1 MSFTKN
7 VLRIFVNPA
16 YPDLVEIYKKA
27 VEAHKENL
35 KKQFPDSGFDLYV
48 PQDEVFGALM
58 KTKMIDFQI
67 KTEMKCEAVY
77 SGGNGFFDRSKA
89 FYLYPRSSLSKTPLM
104 LSNHVGI
111 VDSGYR
117 GNLMGAFRCL
127 YCDAAASALE
137 EGSEVYMVP
146 KHTRL
151 VQICMASLEPFSV
164 ELVEREEDLSST
176 ERGEGGFGS
185 TQGVVD
191 YGIKDYPLII

>member
-1 MSFTKN
+1 MKN
-7 VLRIFVNPA
+7 VLRIFVNPE
-16 YPDLVEIYKKA
+16 YPELVEIYKKA
-27 VEAHKENL
+27 VENHKENM
-35 KKQFPDSGFDLYV
+35 KKGFPDSGFDLYV
-48 PQDEVFGALM
+48 PQDEVFGYDSLM

-67 KTEMKCEAVY
+67 KTEMKCQSVY

-127 YCDAAASALE
+127 YKE
-137 EGSEVYMVP
+137 EKEDSYLVS

-151 VQICMASLEPFSV
+151 VQVCMASLDPFEV
-164 ELVEREEDLSST
+164 ELVEKVEDLSTT

-185 TQGVVD
+185 TTGVVEM
-191 YGIKDYPLII
+191 PVFNFVP

>member
-1 MSFTKN
+1 MLFTQN
-7 VLRIFVNPA
+7 VLHIFVNPA
-16 YPDLVEIYKKA
+16 YPELVEIYKKA

-35 KKQFPDSGFDLYV
+35 KRGFPDSGFDLYV

-67 KTEMKCEAVY
+67 KTEMKCESVY

-127 YCDAAASALE
+127 YNDGSAASALE
-137 EGSEVYMVP
+137 EEGSEVYLVP

-151 VQICMASLEPFSV
+151 VQICMASLEPFTV
-164 ELVEREEDLSST
+164 ELVEKEEELSNT
-176 ERGEGGFGS
+176 ERGKGGFGS

-191 YGIKDYPLII
+191 YPLII

>member
-1 MSFTKN
+1 MLFTQN
-7 VLRIFVNPA
+7 VLHIFVNPA
-16 YPDLVEIYKKA
+16 YPELVEIYKKA

-35 KKQFPDSGFDLYV
+35 KRGFPDSGFDLYV

-127 YCDAAASALE
+127 YRAGSAAVALEE
-137 EGSEVYMVP
+137 EGSEVYLVP

-151 VQICMASLEPFSV
+151 VQICMASLEPFTV
-164 ELVEREEDLSST
+164 ELVEKEEDLSNT
-176 ERGEGGFGS
+176 ERGKGGFGS
-185 TQGVVD
+185 TQGVVAPEII
-191 YGIKDYPLII
+191 IKP

>member
-1 MSFTKN
+1 MLFTQN
-7 VLRIFVNPA
+7 VLHIFVNPA
-16 YPDLVEIYKKA
+16 YPELVEIYKKA

-35 KKQFPDSGFDLYV
+35 KRGFPDSGFDLYV

-127 YCDAAASALE
+127 YRDGVGSAALE
-137 EGSEVYMVP
+137 EDGSEVYLVP

-151 VQICMASLEPFSV
+151 VQICMASLEPFTV
-164 ELVEREEDLSST
+164 ELVEKEEDLSNT
-176 ERGEGGFGS
+176 ERGKGGFGS

-191 YGIKDYPLII
+191 YPLII

>member
-1 MSFTKN
+1 MLFTQN
-7 VLRIFVNPA
+7 VLHIFVNPA
-16 YPDLVEIYKKA
+16 YPELVEIYKKA

-35 KKQFPDSGFDLYV
+35 KKGFPDSGFDLYV

-127 YCDAAASALE
+127 YRDGVGSAALE
-137 EGSEVYMVP
+137 EDGSEVYLVP

-151 VQICMASLEPFSV
+151 VQICMASLEPFTV
-164 ELVEREEDLSST
+164 ELVEKEEDLSNT
-176 ERGEGGFGS
+176 ERGKGGFGS

-191 YGIKDYPLII
+191 YPLII